1 MIENGGHLTPVASPH
16 QIIQRQQHIVG
27 GQATNDTAFP
37 GGPLRHS
44 YTIAAPGQE
53 THTILTTIS
62 TNEIKEPKQEYL
74 VNGDQLD
81 KRDLKCPH
89 CDKAF
94 VREEHLK
101 RHIRIHTDEP
111 IHKCEVPG
119 CNKAYTRKERL
130 NKHLKFVHLGVQPER
145 LFWCSL
151 CGKDFNR
158 KEHLQRHQKNVHG
171 PNGKLP
177 GSTIA
182 PPNHL
187 AGPVI
192 QTPRRR
198 KEGPVEVLHC
208 SYEGCK
214 STYTR
219 KEHLNKHL
227 KKHQGILPERNHF
240 CGTCGKSFTRK
251 EHLQRHVRIHTGET
265 PYNCLHCDK
274 SFARRE
280 HMKRHERAHTGE
292 GPPFPPEDHVTP
304 TRKGRKPNPLKNMHP
319 SQITIG
325 SITTVKKEPGHQ
337 EQIIENHG
345 VFGDQTPNLL
355 NVIARKGPL
364 SPDQLGIRATQH
376 VKAIANA
383 SGVKRTYTTKKGHQ
397 HQQQQQQQQVQQQIQ
412 LHQQQQQQQQ
422 HEVAS
427 LVTTGAQT
435 VHINQAQIVQAQQG
449 QRAVDISFAPTN
461 VHPEMSKMPAGFSI
475 FQVQDK
481 QGPQQ
486 IAVDQNGQIQLAP
499 GTQYY
504 QTNQGI
510 VATHAPAAHTLKPG
524 ELTTTIPSTA
534 WGWPVNIR
542 SSPAKLEP
550 TEGKH
555 WENNTTYFRTT
566 FS

>member
-1 MIENGGHLTPVASPH
+1 
-16 QIIQRQQHIVG
+16 
-27 GQATNDTAFP
+27 
-37 GGPLRHS
+37 
-44 YTIAAPGQE
+44 
-53 THTILTTIS
+53 
-62 TNEIKEPKQEYL
+62 
-74 VNGDQLD
+74 
-81 KRDLKCPH
+81 
-89 CDKAF
+89 
-94 VREEHLK
+94 
-101 RHIRIHTDEP
+101 
-111 IHKCEVPG
+111 
-119 CNKAYTRKERL
+119 
-130 NKHLKFVHLGVQPER
+130 
-145 LFWCSL
+145 
-151 CGKDFNR
+151 
-158 KEHLQRHQKNVHG
+158 
-171 PNGKLP
+171 
-177 GSTIA
+177 
-182 PPNHL
+182 
-187 AGPVI
+187 
-192 QTPRRR
+192 
-198 KEGPVEVLHC
+198 
-208 SYEGCK
+208 
-214 STYTR
+214 
-219 KEHLNKHL
+219 
-227 KKHQGILPERNHF
+227 
-240 CGTCGKSFTRK
+240 
-251 EHLQRHVRIHTGET
+251 
-265 PYNCLHCDK
+265 
-274 SFARRE
+274 
-280 HMKRHERAHTGE
+280 MKRHERAHTGE

-412 LHQQQQQQQQ
+412 LHQQQQQQQ

>member
-1 MIENGGHLTPVASPH
+1 MLENGGHVTQVPSPH
-16 QIIQRQQHIVG
+16 HTQQLQQRQQLG
-27 GQATNDTAFP
+27 GQQTNDTAFP
-37 GGPLRHS
+37 GGPLRHT
-44 YTIAAPGQE
+44 YTLAAPGQV
-53 THTILTTIS
+53 THTILSTIS
-62 TNEIKEPKQEYL
+62 ANEIKEPKQEYL
-74 VNGDQLD
+74 VNGDPLD
-81 KRDLKCPH
+81 KTNFKCPH
-89 CDKAF
+89 CEKMFA
-94 VREEHLK
+94 REEHLK

-111 IHKCEVPG
+111 IHKCEVEG

-145 LFWCSL
+145 LFWCAL

-187 AGPVI
+187 AGPII

-240 CGTCGKSFTRK
+240 CQTCGKSFTRK

-265 PYNCLHCDK
+265 PYHCVQCDK

-280 HMKRHERAHTGE
+280 HMKRHERAHNGE
-292 GPPFPPEDHVTP
+292 GPPFPPEEHVTP

-325 SITTVKKEPGHQ
+325 SITTVKKEPVHQ
-337 EQIIENHG
+337 VELIENHG

-376 VKAIANA
+376 VKAIASA
-383 SGVKRTYTTKKGHQ
+383 SGVQKRTYTTKKGN
-397 HQQQQQQQQVQQQIQ
+397 QQQ
-412 LHQQQQQQQQ
+412 LQQQQQQQQ
-422 HEVAS
+422 HQLQQHEVTS
-427 LVTTGAQT
+427 IVTTGGQT
-435 VHINQAQIVQAQQG
+435 LHTIPQAQIVQAQPNQA
-449 QRAVDISFAPTN
+449 RAVDISFAPAN

-475 FQVQDK
+475 FQVQDNK
-481 QGPQQ
+481 APQQ
-486 IAVDQNGQIQLAP
+486 IAVDQNGQIAVAT
-499 GTQYY
+499 GAGYY
-504 QTNQGI
+504 QTQQAH
-510 VATHAPAAHTLKPG
+510 VATHAPTHTIKAGDL
-524 ELTTTIPSTA
+524 TTIPVTA

-550 TEGKH
+550 ADGKH
-555 WENNTTYFRTT
+555 WGETPTTYFRTT